1 MKMQKARYEFIL
13 EAAQP
18 ICHLAENIGNEGILM
33 RESIRQK
40 GGGFFDVPIITGDTM
55 RHGLR
60 EAAAYAYLDA
70 AGMLD
75 SPALSEAALRLLF
88 AGGMVTGKGDA
99 GTISLDLYR
108 EMTELIPSLRLFGGC
123 TNSRVI
129 PGQLCV
135 ENALLISTESAHSIA
150 RTCGTDPDGAP
161 WVFRWA
167 TGAGEPIESARA
179 HVAEEQRVRMDP
191 TLIPEKRLLLTAD
204 AQVSLNARLTSGE
217 KAHEAS
223 DAITA
228 DREKSTMMPRRSEVV
243 KRGALFFWG
252 FEATCYTPLDL
263 DTLHVTA
270 AAFLSNM
277 KVGGKRATGHGL
289 MRAVAAMG
297 VTIPEMSR
305 PADALA
311 STFGPRVGD
320 IFREHVAARAERIR
334 EILKTVDA

>member
-1 MKMQKARYEFIL
+1 MMMQRPRYEFIL

-18 ICHLAENIGNEGILM
+18 LCHLAENIGNEGILM

-40 GGGFFDVPIITGDTM
+40 GGGFVDVPIITGDTM

-108 EMTELIPSLRLFGGC
+108 ELTELVPSLRLFGGC

-129 PGQLCV
+129 PGQLSV
-135 ENALLISTESAHSIA
+135 DNALLISTESAHSIG
-150 RTCGTDPDGAP
+150 RICGTGEDGAP
-161 WVFRWA
+161 WVFQWA
-167 TGAGEPIESARA
+167 TAQGEPIEAARS

-191 TLIPEKRLLLTAD
+191 TLIPEKRLLLSPD
-204 AQVSLNARLTSGE
+204 AQVSLNARLTAGE
-217 KAHEAS
+217 KAHDAS
-223 DAITA
+223 DALSA

-252 FEATCYTPLDL
+252 FEANCYTALDM
-263 DTLHVTA
+263 DTLHVA
-270 AAFLSNM
+270 AAAYLANM
-277 KVGGKRATGHGL
+277 RVGGKRATGHGL
-289 MRAVAAMG
+289 MRPVAWMG
-297 VTIPEMSR
+297 VTMPELSR

-311 STFGPRVGD
+311 STFGPKVGA
-320 IFREHVAARAERIR
+320 IFRDHVASRADRIR

>member
-1 MKMQKARYEFIL
+1 MKMQQPRYEFIL

-18 ICHLAENIGNEGILM
+18 ICHLAESIGNEGILM

-40 GGGFFDVPIITGDTM
+40 GGGFVEVPIVTGDTM

-70 AGMLD
+70 AGLLD
-75 SPALSEAALRLLF
+75 DPGLSEAALRLLF

-108 EMTELIPSLRLFGGC
+108 EMTEVIPSLRLLGGC

-129 PGQLCV
+129 PGQSAV
-135 ENALLISTESAHSIA
+135 DPGLLICTETERSIA
-150 RTCGTDPDGAP
+150 RVCGTRDGVP
-161 WVFRWA
+161 WVFAWIA
-167 TGAGEPIESARA
+167 EQGERLEGARA
-179 HVAEEQRVRMDP
+179 HVGEEQRVRMDP
-191 TLIPEKRLLLTAD
+191 TLIPEKRLLLTTD

-217 KAHEAS
+217 KAHDTG

-228 DREKSTMMPRRSEVV
+228 EREKSTMMPRRYEVV
-243 KRGALFFWG
+243 KRGSLFFWG
-252 FEATCYTPLDL
+252 FEANVYNPLDL
-263 DTLHVTA
+263 DTLHVA
-270 AAFLSNM
+270 AAAYLANM
-277 KVGGKRATGHGL
+277 RVGGKRATGHGL
-289 MRAVAAMG
+289 MRPVAMMG
-297 VTIPEMSR
+297 VTMPELSR

-311 STFGPRVGD
+311 SSFGPKVGD
-320 IFREHVAARAERIR
+320 IFRDHVASRAERIR